1 MTPKGQNFTR
11 LRHQM
16 KYKNNKTNNYK
27 NLSCPNCNS
36 KNIIKW
42 CKRKTQ
48 NRGLIQRYKCKN
60 CEKYFTIDDGFFRM
74 RNYPKKISLCLDL
87 FYKGISTRQIQSH
100 LNSFYSHNSSWV
112 SIWKW
117 VVKYSNLIHNKIKDI
132 KLNVGNELQ
141 IDEMEYKTRGEKSW
155 FIDSIDTETRYMV
168 SSNFCETREQKEIK
182 KVLLNAK
189 NKTKNQITIYTT
201 DGYTAYEKVVK
212 SIAGYYNLKKCL
224 IKHNKV
230 TQLKGEGFN
239 HKIEILHNSIRHRTK
254 TFRGFKNIN
263 SARAIMKGY
272 EIYYNFL
279 RKHQAIGKCPYE
291 LATNIKLKS
300 SNKWLELIQL
310 NTQNIKNGDTN

>member
-27 NLSCPNCNS
+27 KLSCPKCS
-36 KNIIKW
+36 FKNIIKW
-42 CKRKTQ
+42 GLRKTE
-48 NRGLIQRYKCKN
+48 NRGKIQQYKCKDCN
-60 CEKYFTIDDGFFRM
+60 ETFIIDEFFRM
-74 RNYPKKISLCLDL
+74 KNSPKKITLCLDL

-100 LNSFYSHNSSWV
+100 LNSFYPHNSSWV

-117 VVKYSNLIHNKIKDI
+117 VVKYSNLIHNKIKDV

-141 IDEMEYKTRGEKSW
+141 IDEMEYKTKGKKSW
-155 FIDSIDTETRYMV
+155 FIDSIDTTSRYIV
-168 SSNFCETREQKEIK
+168 SSNFCKTREQKEIK

-189 NKTKNQITIYTT
+189 NKTDNQITIYTT
-201 DGYTAYEKVVK
+201 DGYTAYEKVVR
-212 SIAGYYNLKKCL
+212 SIAGYYNIKKGL

-239 HKIEILHNSIRHRTK
+239 HKIERLHNSIRHRTK
-254 TFRGFKNIN
+254 TFRGFKNLE

-279 RKHQAIGKCPYE
+279 RKHQAINCCPYE

-300 SNKWLELIQL
+300 PNKWLELIQL
-310 NTQNIKNGDTN
+310 NTQNIKNEETKQ